1 MRMRGEPDFKILK
14 AAHLIDGNGGPTLSN
29 QAVLIQDSE
38 ILAVGQAK
46 DIQAPAGSN
55 VEVLDFGDKT
65 IMPGMVDAHT
75 HHVGFGDG
83 RVGDEVA
90 GYPDEVLTIQ
100 AAKNARRALLSG
112 VTTIRENGPKNM
124 TSLRLRDAINQGL
137 TIGPRMHL
145 CGRPVSII
153 GGHMGYFG
161 TTPTGPNQCREAV
174 RQLIKEGADYIKI
187 TATGGSTQ
195 TSLPLR
201 PSFNSDELRSITD
214 EAQKFG
220 KLTAAHCSSIQGI
233 ANSLDAG
240 VDMIIHCIFQEYDGR
255 NNFREDLAEQIVTQ
269 GAYVNPTLHV
279 FRSSIWK
286 LMIKHEDQGLTSGE
300 QIELDQMR
308 RDFDE
313 RLEHCRRL
321 LKMGAKVITGSDSS
335 WGNYLLG
342 NTPYETECLV
352 MAGMSHSDGVHS
364 VTGDSAKSLNMEN
377 IVGSLEPGKQAD
389 IIVIDG
395 DPTQKITTLWNVSE
409 VFLAGDKIQRG
420 SDESLATLRQHR
432 PAADPE

>member
-1 MRMRGEPDFKILK
+1 MEPESDFKILK
-14 AAHLIDGNGGPTLSN
+14 AKRLIDSNGGPSLNN
-29 QAVLIQDSE
+29 QSVLIKDSE
-38 ILAVGQAK
+38 IVAVGDTQ
-46 DIQAPAGSN
+46 DIKAPDGSS
-55 VEVLDFGDKT
+55 VEVLEFGDKT

-90 GYPDEVLTIQ
+90 SYPDEVLTIQ

-112 VTTIRENGPKNM
+112 VTTIRENGPKNV
-124 TSLRLRDAINQGL
+124 TSLRLRDAINEGL

-161 TTPTGPNQCREAV
+161 TTPTGSNQCREAV

-201 PSFNSDELRSITD
+201 PSFNLDELRSITD

-220 KLTAAHCSSIQGI
+220 KLTAAHCSSTQGI

-240 VDMIIHCIFQEYDGR
+240 VDMIIHCIFQEPDGS
-255 NNFREDLAEQIVTQ
+255 NNFREDIAEQIVAQ
-269 GAYVNPTLHV
+269 QAYVNPTLHV

-286 LMIKHEDQGLTSGE
+286 LMLKHEDQGLSTAE
-300 QIELDQMR
+300 QIELDEMR
-308 RDFDE
+308 RGFDE
-313 RLEHCRRL
+313 RLEHCARL

-352 MAGMSHSDGVHS
+352 MAGMSDSNAVYS
-364 VTGDSAKSLNMEN
+364 VTNDSAKSLNMDDL
-377 IVGSLEPGKQAD
+377 VGSIEPGKQAD

-395 DPTQKITTLWNVSE
+395 DPTKKITTLWNVSE
-409 VFLAGDKIQRG
+409 VFLGGDKIERG
-420 SDESLATLRQHR
+420 SDESLSAVRQHR
-432 PAADPE
+432 PVADPE

>member
-1 MRMRGEPDFKILK
+1 MEPESDFKILRAK
-14 AAHLIDGNGGPTLSN
+14 RLIDGNGGPSLNN
-29 QAVLIQDSE
+29 QSVLIKDSE
-38 ILAVGQAK
+38 IVAVGDTQ
-46 DIQAPAGSN
+46 DIKAPDGSS

-90 GYPDEVLTIQ
+90 SYPDEVLTIQ

-112 VTTIRENGPKNM
+112 VTTIRENGPKNV
-124 TSLRLRDAINQGL
+124 TSLRLRDAINEGL

-201 PSFNSDELRSITD
+201 PSFNLDELRSITD

-220 KLTAAHCSSIQGI
+220 KLTAAHCSSTQGI
-233 ANSLDAG
+233 VNSLDAG
-240 VDMIIHCIFQEYDGR
+240 VDMIIHCIFQEPDGS
-255 NNFREDLAEQIVTQ
+255 NNFREDIAEQIVAQ
-269 GAYVNPTLHV
+269 QAYVNPTLHV

-286 LMIKHEDQGLTSGE
+286 LMLKHEDQGLSTAE
-300 QIELDQMR
+300 QIELDEMR
-308 RDFDE
+308 RGFDE
-313 RLEHCRRL
+313 RLEHCARL

-352 MAGMSHSDGVHS
+352 MAGMSDSNAVYS
-364 VTGDSAKSLNMEN
+364 VTNDSAKSLNMDDL
-377 IVGSLEPGKQAD
+377 VGSIEPGKQAD

-395 DPTQKITTLWNVSE
+395 DPTKKITTLWNVSE
-409 VFLAGDKIQRG
+409 VFLGGDKIERG
-420 SDESLATLRQHR
+420 SDESLSAVRQHR
-432 PAADPE
+432 PVADPE

>member
-1 MRMRGEPDFKILK
+1 MEPESDFKILRAK
-14 AAHLIDGNGGPTLSN
+14 RLIDGNGGPSLNN
-29 QAVLIQDSE
+29 QSVLIKDSE
-38 ILAVGQAK
+38 IVAVGDTQ
-46 DIQAPAGSN
+46 DIKAPDGSS

-90 GYPDEVLTIQ
+90 SYPDEVLTIQ

-112 VTTIRENGPKNM
+112 VTTIRENGPKNV
-124 TSLRLRDAINQGL
+124 TSLRLRDAINEGL

-161 TTPTGPNQCREAV
+161 TTPTGSNQCREAV

-201 PSFNSDELRSITD
+201 PSFNLDELRSITD

-220 KLTAAHCSSIQGI
+220 KLTAAHCSSTQGI

-240 VDMIIHCIFQEYDGR
+240 VDMIIHCIFQEPDGS
-255 NNFREDLAEQIVTQ
+255 NNFREDIAEQIVAQ
-269 GAYVNPTLHV
+269 QAYVNPTLHV

-286 LMIKHEDQGLTSGE
+286 LMLKHEDQGLSTAE
-300 QIELDQMR
+300 QIELDEMR
-308 RDFDE
+308 RGFDE
-313 RLEHCRRL
+313 RLEHCARL

-352 MAGMSHSDGVHS
+352 MAGMSDSNAVHS
-364 VTGDSAKSLNMEN
+364 VTNDSAKSLNMDDL
-377 IVGSLEPGKQAD
+377 VGSIEPGKQAD

-395 DPTQKITTLWNVSE
+395 DPTKKITTLWNVSE
-409 VFLAGDKIQRG
+409 VFLGGDKIERG
-420 SDESLATLRQHR
+420 SDESLSAVRQHR
-432 PAADPE
+432 PVADPE

>member
-1 MRMRGEPDFKILK
+1 MEPESDFKILRAK
-14 AAHLIDGNGGPTLSN
+14 RLIDGNGGPSLNN
-29 QAVLIQDSE
+29 QSVLIKDSE
-38 ILAVGQAK
+38 IVAVGDTQ
-46 DIQAPAGSN
+46 DIKAPDGSS

-90 GYPDEVLTIQ
+90 SYPDEVLTIQ

-112 VTTIRENGPKNM
+112 VTTIRENGPKNV
-124 TSLRLRDAINQGL
+124 TSLRLRDAINEGL

-201 PSFNSDELRSITD
+201 PSFNLDELRSITD

-220 KLTAAHCSSIQGI
+220 KLTAAHCSSTQGI

-240 VDMIIHCIFQEYDGR
+240 VDMIIHCIFQEPDGS
-255 NNFREDLAEQIVTQ
+255 NNFREDIAEQIVTQ

-286 LMIKHEDQGLTSGE
+286 LMLKHEDQGLSTAE
-300 QIELDQMR
+300 QIELDEMR
-308 RDFDE
+308 RGFDE
-313 RLEHCRRL
+313 RLEHCARL

-352 MAGMSHSDGVHS
+352 MAGMSDSDGVYS
-364 VTGDSAKSLNMEN
+364 VTNDSAKSLNMDDL
-377 IVGSLEPGKQAD
+377 VGSIEPGKQAD

-409 VFLAGDKIQRG
+409 VFLGGDKIERG
-420 SDESLATLRQHR
+420 SDESLAAVRQHR
-432 PAADPE
+432 PVADPE

>member
-1 MRMRGEPDFKILK
+1 MEPESDFKILRAK
-14 AAHLIDGNGGPTLSN
+14 RLIDGNGGPSLNN
-29 QAVLIQDSE
+29 QSVLIKDSE
-38 ILAVGQAK
+38 IVGVGDTQ
-46 DIQAPAGSN
+46 DIKAPDGSS

-90 GYPDEVLTIQ
+90 SYPDEVLTIQ

-112 VTTIRENGPKNM
+112 VTTIRENGPKNV
-124 TSLRLRDAINQGL
+124 TSLRLRDAINEGL

-201 PSFNSDELRSITD
+201 PSFNLDELCSITD

-220 KLTAAHCSSIQGI
+220 KLTAAHCSSTQGI
-233 ANSLDAG
+233 VNSLDAG
-240 VDMIIHCIFQEYDGR
+240 VDMIIHCIFQEPDGS
-255 NNFREDLAEQIVTQ
+255 NNFREDIAEQIVTQ

-286 LMIKHEDQGLTSGE
+286 LMLKHEDQGLSTAE
-300 QIELDQMR
+300 QIELDEMR
-308 RDFDE
+308 RGFDE
-313 RLEHCRRL
+313 RLEHCARL

-352 MAGMSHSDGVHS
+352 MAGMSDSDGVYS
-364 VTGDSAKSLNMEN
+364 VTNDSAKSLNMDDL
-377 IVGSLEPGKQAD
+377 VGSIEPGKQAD

-409 VFLAGDKIQRG
+409 VFLGGDKIERG
-420 SDESLATLRQHR
+420 SDESLSAVRQHR
-432 PAADPE
+432 PVADPE

>member
-1 MRMRGEPDFKILK
+1 MESDSDFTILN
-14 AAHLIDGNGGPTLSN
+14 AARLIDGNGGPSLNN
-29 QAVLIQDSE
+29 QSVLIKDSA
-38 ILAVGQAK
+38 IVAVGDTQ
-46 DIQAPAGSN
+46 DIKAPDGSS
-55 VEVLDFGDKT
+55 VEVFDFGDKT

-90 GYPDEVLTIQ
+90 SYPDEVLTIQ

-112 VTTIRENGPKNM
+112 VTTIRENGPKNV
-124 TSLRLRDAINQGL
+124 TSLRLRDAINEGL

-201 PSFNSDELRSITD
+201 PSFNLDELCSITD

-220 KLTAAHCSSIQGI
+220 KLTAAHCSSTQGI
-233 ANSLDAG
+233 VNSLDAG
-240 VDMIIHCIFQEYDGR
+240 VDMIIHCIFQEPDGS
-255 NNFREDLAEQIVTQ
+255 NNFREDIAEQIVTQ

-286 LMIKHEDQGLTSGE
+286 LMLKHEDQGLSTAE
-300 QIELDQMR
+300 QLELDEMR
-308 RDFDE
+308 RGFDE
-313 RLEHCRRL
+313 RLEHCARL

-342 NTPYETECLV
+342 NTPYETECLA
-352 MAGMSHSDGVHS
+352 MAGMSDSDAVYS
-364 VTGDSAKSLNMEN
+364 VTNDSAKSLNMDDL
-377 IVGSLEPGKQAD
+377 VGSIEPGKQAD
-389 IIVIDG
+389 LIVIDG

-409 VFLAGDKIQRG
+409 VFLGGDKIERG
-420 SDESLATLRQHR
+420 SDESLSAVRQHR
-432 PAADPE
+432 PVADPE

>member
-1 MRMRGEPDFKILK
+1 MEPESDFKILK
-14 AAHLIDGNGGPTLSN
+14 AKRLIDGNGGPSLNN
-29 QAVLIQDSE
+29 QSVLIKDSE
-38 ILAVGQAK
+38 IVAVGDTQ
-46 DIQAPAGSN
+46 DIKAPDGSS

-90 GYPDEVLTIQ
+90 SYPDEVLTIQ

-112 VTTIRENGPKNM
+112 VTTIRENGPKNV
-124 TSLRLRDAINQGL
+124 TSLRLRDAINEGL

-161 TTPTGPNQCREAV
+161 TTPTGSNQCREAV

-201 PSFNSDELRSITD
+201 PSFNLDELRSITD

-220 KLTAAHCSSIQGI
+220 KLTAAHCSSTQGI

-240 VDMIIHCIFQEYDGR
+240 VDMIIHCIFQEPDGS
-255 NNFREDLAEQIVTQ
+255 NNFREDIAEQIVAQ
-269 GAYVNPTLHV
+269 QAYVNPTLHV

-286 LMIKHEDQGLTSGE
+286 LMLKHEDQGLSTAE
-300 QIELDQMR
+300 QIELDEMR
-308 RDFDE
+308 RGFDE
-313 RLEHCRRL
+313 RLEHCARL

-352 MAGMSHSDGVHS
+352 MAGMSDSNAVYS
-364 VTGDSAKSLNMEN
+364 VTNDSAKSLNMDDL
-377 IVGSLEPGKQAD
+377 VGSIEPGKQAD

-395 DPTQKITTLWNVSE
+395 DPTKKITTLWNVSE
-409 VFLAGDKIQRG
+409 VFLGGDKIERG
-420 SDESLATLRQHR
+420 SDESLSAVRQHR
-432 PAADPE
+432 PVADPE

>member
-1 MRMRGEPDFKILK
+1 MEPESDFKILRAK
-14 AAHLIDGNGGPTLSN
+14 RLIDGNGGPSLNN
-29 QAVLIQDSE
+29 QSVLIKDSE
-38 ILAVGQAK
+38 IVAVGDTQ
-46 DIQAPAGSN
+46 DIKAPDGSS

-75 HHVGFGDG
+75 HHVGFGAG

-90 GYPDEVLTIQ
+90 SYPDEVLTIQ

-112 VTTIRENGPKNM
+112 VTTIRENGPKNV
-124 TSLRLRDAINQGL
+124 TSLRLRDAINEGL

-201 PSFNSDELRSITD
+201 PSFNLDELRSITD

-220 KLTAAHCSSIQGI
+220 KLTAAHCSSTQGI

-240 VDMIIHCIFQEYDGR
+240 VDMIIHCIFQEPDGS
-255 NNFREDLAEQIVTQ
+255 NNFREDIAEQIVAQ
-269 GAYVNPTLHV
+269 QAYVNPTLHV

-286 LMIKHEDQGLTSGE
+286 LMLKHEDQGLSTAE
-300 QIELDQMR
+300 QIELDEMR
-308 RDFDE
+308 RGFDE
-313 RLEHCRRL
+313 RLEHCARL

-352 MAGMSHSDGVHS
+352 MAGMSDSNAVHS
-364 VTGDSAKSLNMEN
+364 VTNDSAKSLNMDDL
-377 IVGSLEPGKQAD
+377 VGSIEPGKQAD

-395 DPTQKITTLWNVSE
+395 DPTKKITTLWNVSE
-409 VFLAGDKIQRG
+409 VFLGGDKIERG
-420 SDESLATLRQHR
+420 SDESLSAVRQHR
-432 PAADPE
+432 PVADPE

>member
-1 MRMRGEPDFKILK
+1 MEPESDFKILRAK
-14 AAHLIDGNGGPTLSN
+14 RLIDGNGGPSLNN
-29 QAVLIQDSE
+29 QSVLIKDSE
-38 ILAVGQAK
+38 IVGVGDTQ
-46 DIQAPAGSN
+46 DIKAPDGSS

-90 GYPDEVLTIQ
+90 SYPDEVLTIQ

-112 VTTIRENGPKNM
+112 VTTIRENGPKNV
-124 TSLRLRDAINQGL
+124 TSLRLRDAINEGL

-201 PSFNSDELRSITD
+201 PSFNLDELRSITD

-220 KLTAAHCSSIQGI
+220 KLTAAHCSSTQGI

-240 VDMIIHCIFQEYDGR
+240 VDMIIHCIFQEPDGS
-255 NNFREDLAEQIVTQ
+255 NNFREDIAEQIVAQ
-269 GAYVNPTLHV
+269 QAYVNPTLHV

-286 LMIKHEDQGLTSGE
+286 LMLKHEDQGLSTAE
-300 QIELDQMR
+300 QIELDEMR
-308 RDFDE
+308 RGFDE
-313 RLEHCRRL
+313 RLEHCARL

-352 MAGMSHSDGVHS
+352 MAGMSDSNAVHS
-364 VTGDSAKSLNMEN
+364 VTNDSAKSLNMDDL
-377 IVGSLEPGKQAD
+377 VGSIEPGKQAD

-395 DPTQKITTLWNVSE
+395 DPTKKITTLWNVSE
-409 VFLAGDKIQRG
+409 VFLGGDKIERG
-420 SDESLATLRQHR
+420 SDESLSAVRQHR
-432 PAADPE
+432 PVADPE